1 MVKGIGHVS
10 KSFEP
15 GSYRQLVRIG
25 NSLLGK
31 TDPKY
36 GKEYDL
42 FDELPGLAG
51 FGIKQSDPERSL
63 IYKTSAFTS
72 DLKKSENLFTSP
84 LLRGGRVSPEDII
97 NGYQYSERRRFQN
110 LKQMAKNIDAMRKLG
125 MPDYKIRKELEKR
138 KGVSKQ
144 TVSNLMLGVY
154 TPKRPSDFFV
164 SRMSEIN
171 NDLNRK
177 EKRSV
182 PNPYIK
188 ALPTLNGI
196 INKNRRID
204 LIDGNLSMADLEF
217 QRSVAAPSVPFQTN
231 LNTPV
236 LNSDVFKNQ
245 QSGTNYGNLTSL
257 EKDRLLFNNR

>member
-1 MVKGIGHVS
+1 
-10 KSFEP
+10 
-15 GSYRQLVRIG
+15 
-25 NSLLGK
+25 
-31 TDPKY
+31 
-36 GKEYDL
+36 
-42 FDELPGLAG
+42 
-51 FGIKQSDPERSL
+51 
-63 IYKTSAFTS
+63 
-72 DLKKSENLFTSP
+72 
-84 LLRGGRVSPEDII
+84 
-97 NGYQYSERRRFQN
+97 
-110 LKQMAKNIDAMRKLG
+110 MAKNIDAMRKLG

-217 QRSVAAPSVPFQTN
+217 QRSVAAPSVSF
-231 LNTPV
+231 
-236 LNSDVFKNQ
+236 Q
-245 QSGTNYGNLTSL
+245 QSGLTTTSINPNIINRPASTGYDNLTNL

>member
-1 MVKGIGHVS
+1 
-10 KSFEP
+10 
-15 GSYRQLVRIG
+15 
-25 NSLLGK
+25 
-31 TDPKY
+31 
-36 GKEYDL
+36 
-42 FDELPGLAG
+42 
-51 FGIKQSDPERSL
+51 
-63 IYKTSAFTS
+63 
-72 DLKKSENLFTSP
+72 
-84 LLRGGRVSPEDII
+84 
-97 NGYQYSERRRFQN
+97 
-110 LKQMAKNIDAMRKLG
+110 
-125 MPDYKIRKELEKR
+125 
-138 KGVSKQ
+138 
-144 TVSNLMLGVY
+144 
-154 TPKRPSDFFV
+154 
-164 SRMSEIN
+164 MSEIN